1 MIRNSE
7 RKKVIHCNLM
17 SIFLAAAYNPKA
29 AVIFHAP
36 KSCSHIAYNAF
47 WEMRLKIEQKN
58 FLDNRNNSGN
68 LFVTGLGDKEA
79 IFGGEKILKDCLLEV
94 AAACRPEYMIVAA
107 GCAAGVIGDDV
118 ESVCKEA
125 EKETG
130 ITAFYVEGSGFM
142 NQKTV
147 DGVLTLTK
155 VLCRRLVYPLA
166 QCTKDKASIAVFGMN
181 LAFSRLREINE
192 LNRLLGLFGFTSVYY
207 PPCGMGL
214 QDFKKMAA
222 VSAVTAVNFLPHNL
236 AATQKFAEAFAA
248 TMQIDCIYM
257 KLPSTMEG
265 VYRYL
270 MAAGETLCREA
281 DALNIIQNEKRAYE
295 KILEQTKQSVQ
306 GRTYLLA
313 VSLPQRYFD
322 LPPLLEILQLVGLQ
336 LQGIVFCEELTKQEQ
351 QSHIKILNEQITT
364 RYYTETELI
373 ALTADI
379 LITTA
384 PKKCSL
390 KQYCI
395 GFRRIGRSGIENFLQ
410 KLVTAINEQR
420 SLIYENR

>member
-1 MIRNSE
+1 
-7 RKKVIHCNLM
+7 
-17 SIFLAAAYNPKA
+17 
-29 AVIFHAP
+29 
-36 KSCSHIAYNAF
+36 
-47 WEMRLKIEQKN
+47 
-58 FLDNRNNSGN
+58 
-68 LFVTGLGDKEA
+68 
-79 IFGGEKILKDCLLEV
+79 
-94 AAACRPEYMIVAA
+94 
-107 GCAAGVIGDDV
+107 
-118 ESVCKEA
+118 
-125 EKETG
+125 
-130 ITAFYVEGSGFM
+130 
-142 NQKTV
+142 
-147 DGVLTLTK
+147 
-155 VLCRRLVYPLA
+155 
-166 QCTKDKASIAVFGMN
+166 
-181 LAFSRLREINE
+181 
-192 LNRLLGLFGFTSVYY
+192 
-207 PPCGMGL
+207 
-214 QDFKKMAA
+214 
-222 VSAVTAVNFLPHNL
+222 
-236 AATQKFAEAFAA
+236 
-248 TMQIDCIYM
+248 
-257 KLPSTMEG
+257 MEG

-364 RYYTETELI
+364 RYYTETELT